1 MNRIITLFLCCIISI
16 ASLAQKDRTQ
26 IFDSLLSS
34 LHEKNMFNGNV
45 LIAENGK
52 AIFEKSYG
60 IADESDQRP
69 LNTKSVFELAS
80 VSKQFTAMAILLL
93 QKEKKLS
100 IEDPITKYIPE
111 LDFMSRI
118 SIKNLVHHTSGL
130 PDYMELF
137 DEHWD
142 KSQFAVNQ
150 DIVDMLVK
158 QQVILNF
165 EPGEEF
171 EYSNTGY
178 ALLGLIIEKA
188 SGMDYGSYL
197 KKKIFKPLGMK
208 NTQVYRSRYAP
219 EKIKNYALGYVENDF
234 GVKVSPDSFGKE
246 YFSYYL
252 DGIVGDGMVS
262 SNLQDLLK
270 WDQALYGDKL
280 INDADRNLIFSS
292 VETELGGTNS
302 YGFGWV
308 LSTHPKY
315 GEIVYHSGGW
325 AGYSTFIERHLDNNK
340 TIIVLSNNATERTT
354 LSIVDLRKIL
364 YNEVIVSEQLVAAQY
379 NEAELKVFEGV
390 YKNEDFPL
398 DIKVFVENAVLMAQA
413 TGQDAFPLESFEN
426 NTFTF
431 ELAQIKMVF
440 SPKTNEMLF
449 SQGANKVLFNR

>member
-1 MNRIITLFLCCIISI
+1 MNRFITLVLCCAISI
-16 ASLAQKDRTQ
+16 ASLGQKDRTQ

-60 IADESDQRP
+60 VADESDQRP
-69 LNTKSVFELAS
+69 LNTKTVFELAS
-80 VSKQFTAMAILLL
+80 VSKQFTAMAIVLL
-93 QKEKKLS
+93 EKDQQLS
-100 IEDPITKYIPE
+100 IEDPISKYIPE
-111 LDFMSRI
+111 LAFLPSI
-118 SIKNLVHHTSGL
+118 SIKNLLQHTSGL

-137 DEHWD
+137 DKHWD
-142 KSQFAVNQ
+142 KRQFAVNQ

-158 QQVILNF
+158 QEVVLNF

-188 SGMDYGSYL
+188 SGMEYESYL
-197 KKKIFKPLGMK
+197 EKKVFKPLGMK

-219 EKIKNYALGYVENDF
+219 EKIKNYALGYLANDF
-234 GVKVSPDSFGKE
+234 GIKVSPDSFGKE
-246 YFSYYL
+246 YYTYYL
-252 DGIVGDGMVS
+252 DGIVGDGMVN

-280 INDADRNLIFSS
+280 IDNTQRKLIFSKG
-292 VETELGGTNS
+292 ELSNGDSSS
-302 YGFGWV
+302 YGFGWGV
-308 LSTHPKY
+308 GTHPKY
-315 GEIVYHSGGW
+315 GFIANHSGGW
-325 AGYSTFIERHLDNNK
+325 AGYSTFIERHMDNNK
-340 TIIVLSNNATERTT
+340 TIIVLQNNATQRTKMP
-354 LSIVDLRKIL
+354 IEDLRKIL
-364 YNEVIVSEQLVAAQY
+364 YNQVIESEQLVATQY
-379 NEAELKVFEGV
+379 QEAELKAFEGV

-398 DIKVFVENAVLMAQA
+398 DIKVFVKNKVLMAQA
-413 TGQDAFPLESFEN
+413 TGQDAFPLDSFEN

-431 ELAQIKMVF
+431 ELAEIKMVF